1 MQARRVAPRGW
12 GGTWRALL
20 IVLSLLA
27 RLTGCEGDVDL
38 DVRVERVGA
47 LSFVVALNM
56 TRAGAVDVV
65 ATRLSDYPSWG
76 SGASPPTL
84 AQVRAASADGGAIPD
99 APAAAPPHYR
109 KTVQMPVAG
118 RQTRLLVK
126 GAYNLQRPER
136 SASYGEFVVWPDT
149 TYVIVAAPL
158 DDPSGASQPSD
169 ASVAVAVAATA
180 DAVSSDASLAQL
192 GVVEADAF
200 EPTFE
205 PGPSAERVSYDV
217 SVPCDVETVTVYAST
232 SSEAPSA
239 VVVDGRV
246 ARSGPA
252 RGVVPAGGYTAGPT
266 RVFYGRSA
274 PIRVEI
280 TAEDRVT
287 TRAYELR
294 VTRARSTE
302 ARLANL
308 VLRSGALEPAFSP
321 DVYEYAA
328 EAPHDVDAARVIPA
342 LMDARAQA
350 IRVNTVLVESGT
362 PSREIPLRVGT
373 TMIAVE
379 VTAHD
384 PAASRRRT
392 YRVAVTRAY
401 PSADAELGALVV
413 TSVHTRVTG
422 RAMGLEVMGTTRTT
436 HALTPPFEA
445 PASENATAT
454 ATAHSAEIS
463 YHVRRVVVRAAA
475 RDRHASLTVTAETVD
490 VPGGEAGAE
499 LALTRQS
506 DGETLPAPWFSP
518 VSEIALEVPVGRSV
532 VELTV
537 AAQDRR
543 RSRTTR
549 LTLIRHAPGD
559 DATLANLVVHVAPG
573 RRIPPMTPAFDPAT
587 LAYEV
592 DVAFDDEGV
601 YVVPTVENPD
611 YRKIRV
617 NTVITTSSTPSRTFA
632 VDPGGELKMSI
643 AVTAQNGVDVLTY
656 VVTVRR
662 AAPKTEARLADLR
675 VSAGALVPA
684 FSPDVFEY
692 ALGPLHHETDRVQV
706 TPYAMDPAHE
716 SLTVNGRRQPSGT
729 TSREIFVGAGYGNG
743 AEYTL
748 GNGTVAVTCWAE
760 DRVTA
765 RTYRVALTREP
776 APIAPTDATLR
787 ELRVAPTRT
796 ARLTPSFA
804 PGTSAYEL
812 FVPARE
818 PSVTVTPIAN
828 DAHAYRVAVNGV
840 DVGSGGAATTSM
852 SVLLAREDV
861 TLRVEVYARSCDPN
875 WEGFGPTLCARR
887 AYLVELLEYGP
898 GAYEGLLRLR
908 AGDQEDPTGIVREM
922 RPFPSP
928 FRGDADGFVES
939 MEQREAAEYDLG
951 VRSTGAEGVCDNWLC
966 ADSEVDATLVA
977 MQIRVEGTAP
987 RLAGDP
993 PTPAEATAGAAV
1005 PYAPTFAN
1013 VTRFYAVEVNSTVV
1027 DRIALNVTAAS
1038 DRVSSIAVNGAEV
1051 ASGEWSAPV
1060 PLHFGTTSISVVVV
1074 AGRYDVENVYTVHAF
1089 RPAASNP
1096 NLESLDVVDET
1107 YHKHAAPNLTG
1118 VPRPVP
1124 PCELHDAAAR
1134 AAVGLAFHPA
1144 CDDPSESAAAENNAL
1159 AAVPAYEPAT
1169 DPSTDPSTPTPP
1181 PPAPDASGE
1190 RMVHPCD
1197 GASAWSEDVAA
1208 ACWDAATTFVGCD
1221 SGDARDVA
1229 GFDHDWT
1236 EYVVNLDHRTS
1247 RVFLNATAAD
1257 PNAERIAIGATA
1269 GVRNCRASPLSGGCA
1284 GRDVSPW
1291 GWTGGDFGIV
1301 AVESA
1306 RVSPPVHTPPGTTVA
1321 TATVTAQDSLTKKTY
1336 ALRAVRPSPDASPR
1350 IAGVG
1355 PFLDERI
1362 FEAVG
1367 NYSEV
1372 NFTLRFAGMNPT
1384 WIVDGEFR
1392 RALENHAREYVRYA
1406 AVADAF
1412 VRTEARASPRPMG
1425 ASCPRVVD
1433 PRAFTSGDEG
1443 GVDVHVSAIFTDA
1456 NATARLKEWVNGR
1469 GWSEAPGFEF
1479 DGYLAAF
1486 GPTTKIAEP
1495 EERRVRSGF
1504 TPWRRRYAVTVPRG
1518 VTHVPIVVP
1527 RLDLSVEGYAVTVN
1541 GEAYAVGSA
1550 YAYAIPPCDAGPR
1563 HCDVRDVT
1571 LIIEAC
1577 VFDDCAEYVLT
1588 ITVPPEPILAND
1600 ATLRGLTLTA
1610 GPPDVSP
1617 ETRRVV
1623 PYAPRFYHDVRNFRA
1638 VGSVDRDEAFVHVS
1652 ARPNSPRYSGLFV
1665 NGRAAEPNV
1674 PVHVSTT
1681 ELETESDG
1689 VVVVRV
1695 IAEDAV
1701 SFTDTLVRV
1710 SVQSRSPEGLR
1721 REAENSLDPLKGLY
1735 GFDGGMLPEASP
1747 AEAPGWKPSY
1757 PRLEPVWEGGPHL
1770 EVAAQTFT
1778 PATVY
1783 WVIAVPWARAPTSR
1797 EVMEAVLRPANTT
1810 TRLVVDSGG
1819 GSVASHIAETNR
1831 SNPAPVEHGF
1841 VAAGIIRGGYAA
1853 TRETRA
1859 QARCLDPTVAFDAWF
1874 VAEDSPRDV
1883 SARASSRA
1891 SPPVSVPVAA
1901 RGVFPGSGPA
1911 GLLRPWRD
1919 AIRSVDVA
1927 SGGYNREVWREV
1939 VNGAAV
1945 SVDGV
1950 PTLVFDAASGN
1961 ATQTA
1966 TTTSTT
1972 AECDA
1977 AVDFEVRA
1985 LLAPPF
1991 AAATATSGSVV
2002 LEARREMEGSEP
2014 GAWTTLWE
2022 GSSDELRASGGWVS
2036 AGGET
2041 PSGEGRVLRWRWT
2054 GDCCYSWGV
2063 RHVETR
2069 YVTP

>member
-1 MQARRVAPRGW
+1 MRARRVASRGW

-20 IVLSLLA
+20 IALFLLA
-27 RLTGCEGDVDL
+27 RLAGCEGDVDL

-56 TRAGAVDVV
+56 SRAGAVDVV
-65 ATRLSDYPSWG
+65 ATRLSDHPSWG

-84 AQVRAASADGGAIPD
+84 SQVRAAAADGGAIPD

-136 SASYGEFVVWPDT
+136 SASYGEFVVWPNA
-149 TYVIVAAPL
+149 TYIIVAAPL

-180 DAVSSDASLAQL
+180 DAVSSDASLARL

-205 PGPSAERVSYDV
+205 PGPNAHRASYEV
-217 SVPCDVETVTVYAST
+217 SVPCDVETVTIYAST

-308 VLRSGALEPAFSP
+308 VLRSRALEPAFDP

-350 IRVNTVLVESGT
+350 IRVNTALVKDRT
-362 PSREIPLRVGT
+362 PSGDIPLRVGT
-373 TMIAVE
+373 TTIAVE

-384 PAASRRRT
+384 PAESHRRT

-401 PSADAELGALVV
+401 PSTDAELGALVV

-422 RAMGLEVMGTTRTT
+422 RAMGLEMVGTTRTT
-436 HALTPPFEA
+436 HALTPPFEV

-454 ATAHSAEIS
+454 ETAHSAEIS
-463 YHVRRVVVRAAA
+463 YFVQRVSVRAAP
-475 RDRHASLTVTAETVD
+475 RNRRASLTVTAETVD
-490 VPGGEAGAE
+490 VPGVEAGTE
-499 LALTRQS
+499 LALTRRS

-518 VSEIALEVPVGRSV
+518 VSEIDLEVPVGRCV
-532 VELTV
+532 VELAVT
-537 AAQDRR
+537 AQDPR

-573 RRIPPMTPAFDPAT
+573 RRIPSMTPAFDPAT

-611 YRKIRV
+611 YRQIRV
-617 NTVITTSSTPSRTFA
+617 NTVIQASSTPSRTLA
-632 VDPGGELKMSI
+632 VAPGGELKLSV

-662 AAPKTEARLADLR
+662 AAPKVEARLADLR

-765 RTYRVALTREP
+765 RTYRVAVTREP
-776 APIAPTDATLR
+776 APIFPTDATLR

-804 PGTSAYEL
+804 PETFAYEL

-828 DAHAYRVAVNGV
+828 DVNAYRVVVNGV

-861 TLRVEVYARSCDPN
+861 TLRVEVYARSCDPD
-875 WEGFGPTLCARR
+875 WEGYGPTSCARN

-939 MEQREAAEYDLG
+939 MEQRPAAEYDLG

-993 PTPAEATAGAAV
+993 PTPAEATVGASV

-1013 VTRFYAVEVNSTVV
+1013 VTRFYAAEVNSTKV
-1027 DRIALNVTAAS
+1027 DKIAVNVTAAS

-1060 PLHFGTTSISVVVV
+1060 PLDFGTTSISVVVA
-1074 AGRYDVENVYTVHAF
+1074 AGRYEIENVYTLHVF

-1096 NLESLDVVDET
+1096 NLEGLDVLDET

-1118 VPRPVP
+1118 VPRPTP
-1124 PCELHDAAAR
+1124 PCELRDAAAR

-1144 CDDPSESAAAENNAL
+1144 CDDPSNSAAAENNTL
-1159 AAVPAYEPAT
+1159 APIPAYVPATPA
-1169 DPSTDPSTPTPP
+1169 PP
-1181 PPAPDASGE
+1181 PPTPAAVAGAGASGE

-1197 GASAWSEDVAA
+1197 GASASAGDVAA
-1208 ACWDAATTFVGCD
+1208 ACADAATTFVGCD
-1221 SGDARDVA
+1221 TGDARDVA

-1247 RVFLNATAAD
+1247 HVLVNATAVD
-1257 PNAERIAIGATA
+1257 PNAAKIAMGATA
-1269 GVRNCRASPLSGGCA
+1269 GVRNCRASPLSAGCA

-1306 RVSPPVHTPPGTTVA
+1306 HYSPPVNTPPGTTVA
-1321 TATVTAQDSLTKKTY
+1321 TVAVTAQDSLTKKSY
-1336 ALRAVRPSPDASPR
+1336 ALRAVRPTVDASPW

-1355 PFLDERI
+1355 AFLDELI

-1372 NFTLRFAGMNPT
+1372 NFTLRVAGVNPT
-1384 WIVDGEFR
+1384 WIVDGGFR
-1392 RALENHAREYVRYA
+1392 RALEDHAREYVRYA

-1412 VRTEARASPRPMG
+1412 VRTEARASPRPTG
-1425 ASCPRVVD
+1425 ASCPRVLD

-1443 GVDVHVSAIFTDA
+1443 GVDVHVSAIFTDV
-1456 NATARLKEWVNGR
+1456 NATARLSEWVNGR
-1469 GWSEAPGFEF
+1469 GWSDAPGFEF
-1479 DGYLAAF
+1479 DGYLEAF
-1486 GPTTKIAEP
+1486 GPTTKIAGP

-1504 TPWRRRYAVTVPRG
+1504 TPRRHRYAVTLPRG

-1527 RLDLSVEGYAVTVN
+1527 RREPSVEGYAVTVN
-1541 GEAYAVGSA
+1541 GEAYAVGST
-1550 YAYAIPPCDAGPR
+1550 YAFAIPPCEAGPR
-1563 HCDVRDVT
+1563 HCDARDVT
-1571 LIIEAC
+1571 VVIEAC
-1577 VFDDCAEYVLT
+1577 VFDDCAAYDIT
-1588 ITVPPEPILAND
+1588 MTVPQEPIPAND
-1600 ATLRGLTLTA
+1600 ATLRGLNLTA
-1610 GPPDVSP
+1610 GPPDVAP
-1617 ETRRVV
+1617 ENRRVV
-1623 PYAPRFYHDVRNFRA
+1623 AYAPRFYHDVRNFRA
-1638 VGSVDRDEAFVHVS
+1638 VGSVERDEAFVHVS
-1652 ARPNSPRYSGLFV
+1652 ARPNSPRYSGLFI

-1674 PVHVSTT
+1674 PVNVSTT
-1681 ELETESDG
+1681 ELETQLDG

-1701 SFTDTLVRV
+1701 AFTDTFVRV
-1710 SVQSRSPEGLR
+1710 PVQSRSPEGLR
-1721 REAENSLDPLKGLY
+1721 REAENPLDPLKGLY
-1735 GFDGGMLPEASP
+1735 GFDGGMLPEESP
-1747 AEAPGWKPSY
+1747 AEAPEWKPSY
-1757 PRLEPVWEGGPHL
+1757 PRLEPAWEGGPHL
-1770 EVAAQTFT
+1770 EVAVQTFT

-1797 EVMEAVLRPANTT
+1797 EVMEAALRPANTT

-1819 GSVASHIAETNR
+1819 GSVASHIAATNR
-1831 SNPAPVEHGF
+1831 SNPAPAEHGF

-1883 SARASSRA
+1883 SARASSR
-1891 SPPVSVPVAA
+1891 SPPPVSVPAAA

-1919 AIRSVDVA
+1919 AIRSVDVT

-1945 SVDGV
+1945 SVDGA
-1950 PTLVFDAASGN
+1950 PTLAFDAASGN
-1961 ATQTA
+1961 ATQSA
-1966 TTTSTT
+1966 TTTTT
-1972 AECDA
+1972 TTECDA

-1985 LLAPPF
+1985 LGAPDF

-2022 GSSDELRASGGWVS
+2022 GSGDELNARGGWVS
-2036 AGGET
+2036 AEGET
-2041 PSGEGRVLRWRWT
+2041 PQGEGWVLRWRWT
-2054 GDCCYSWGV
+2054 GDCCYSWGL
-2063 RHVETR
+2063 RNVETR

>member
-1 MQARRVAPRGW
+1 M
-12 GGTWRALL
+12 
-20 IVLSLLA
+20 
-27 RLTGCEGDVDL
+27 
-38 DVRVERVGA
+38 
-47 LSFVVALNM
+47 
-56 TRAGAVDVV
+56 
-65 ATRLSDYPSWG
+65 
-76 SGASPPTL
+76 
-84 AQVRAASADGGAIPD
+84 
-99 APAAAPPHYR
+99 
-109 KTVQMPVAG
+109 
-118 RQTRLLVK
+118 
-126 GAYNLQRPER
+126 
-136 SASYGEFVVWPDT
+136 
-149 TYVIVAAPL
+149 
-158 DDPSGASQPSD
+158 
-169 ASVAVAVAATA
+169 
-180 DAVSSDASLAQL
+180 
-192 GVVEADAF
+192 
-200 EPTFE
+200 
-205 PGPSAERVSYDV
+205 
-217 SVPCDVETVTVYAST
+217 
-232 SSEAPSA
+232 
-239 VVVDGRV
+239 
-246 ARSGPA
+246 
-252 RGVVPAGGYTAGPT
+252 
-266 RVFYGRSA
+266 
-274 PIRVEI
+274 
-280 TAEDRVT
+280 
-287 TRAYELR
+287 
-294 VTRARSTE
+294 
-302 ARLANL
+302 
-308 VLRSGALEPAFSP
+308 
-321 DVYEYAA
+321 
-328 EAPHDVDAARVIPA
+328 
-342 LMDARAQA
+342 
-350 IRVNTVLVESGT
+350 
-362 PSREIPLRVGT
+362 
-373 TMIAVE
+373 
-379 VTAHD
+379 
-384 PAASRRRT
+384 
-392 YRVAVTRAY
+392 
-401 PSADAELGALVV
+401 
-413 TSVHTRVTG
+413 
-422 RAMGLEVMGTTRTT
+422 
-436 HALTPPFEA
+436 
-445 PASENATAT
+445 
-454 ATAHSAEIS
+454 
-463 YHVRRVVVRAAA
+463 
-475 RDRHASLTVTAETVD
+475 
-490 VPGGEAGAE
+490 
-499 LALTRQS
+499 
-506 DGETLPAPWFSP
+506 
-518 VSEIALEVPVGRSV
+518 
-532 VELTV
+532 
-537 AAQDRR
+537 
-543 RSRTTR
+543 
-549 LTLIRHAPGD
+549 
-559 DATLANLVVHVAPG
+559 
-573 RRIPPMTPAFDPAT
+573 
-587 LAYEV
+587 
-592 DVAFDDEGV
+592 
-601 YVVPTVENPD
+601 
-611 YRKIRV
+611 
-617 NTVITTSSTPSRTFA
+617 
-632 VDPGGELKMSI
+632 
-643 AVTAQNGVDVLTY
+643 
-656 VVTVRR
+656 
-662 AAPKTEARLADLR
+662 
-675 VSAGALVPA
+675 
-684 FSPDVFEY
+684 
-692 ALGPLHHETDRVQV
+692 
-706 TPYAMDPAHE
+706 
-716 SLTVNGRRQPSGT
+716 
-729 TSREIFVGAGYGNG
+729 
-743 AEYTL
+743 
-748 GNGTVAVTCWAE
+748 
-760 DRVTA
+760 
-765 RTYRVALTREP
+765 
-776 APIAPTDATLR
+776 
-787 ELRVAPTRT
+787 
-796 ARLTPSFA
+796 
-804 PGTSAYEL
+804 
-812 FVPARE
+812 
-818 PSVTVTPIAN
+818 
-828 DAHAYRVAVNGV
+828 
-840 DVGSGGAATTSM
+840 
-852 SVLLAREDV
+852 
-861 TLRVEVYARSCDPN
+861 
-875 WEGFGPTLCARR
+875 
-887 AYLVELLEYGP
+887 
-898 GAYEGLLRLR
+898 
-908 AGDQEDPTGIVREM
+908 
-922 RPFPSP
+922 
-928 FRGDADGFVES
+928 
-939 MEQREAAEYDLG
+939 
-951 VRSTGAEGVCDNWLC
+951 
-966 ADSEVDATLVA
+966 
-977 MQIRVEGTAP
+977 
-987 RLAGDP
+987 
-993 PTPAEATAGAAV
+993 
-1005 PYAPTFAN
+1005 
-1013 VTRFYAVEVNSTVV
+1013 
-1027 DRIALNVTAAS
+1027 
-1038 DRVSSIAVNGAEV
+1038 
-1051 ASGEWSAPV
+1051 
-1060 PLHFGTTSISVVVV
+1060 
-1074 AGRYDVENVYTVHAF
+1074 
-1089 RPAASNP
+1089 
-1096 NLESLDVVDET
+1096 
-1107 YHKHAAPNLTG
+1107 
-1118 VPRPVP
+1118 
-1124 PCELHDAAAR
+1124 
-1134 AAVGLAFHPA
+1134 
-1144 CDDPSESAAAENNAL
+1144 
-1159 AAVPAYEPAT
+1159 
-1169 DPSTDPSTPTPP
+1169 
-1181 PPAPDASGE
+1181 
-1190 RMVHPCD
+1190 
-1197 GASAWSEDVAA
+1197 
-1208 ACWDAATTFVGCD
+1208 
-1221 SGDARDVA
+1221 
-1229 GFDHDWT
+1229 
-1236 EYVVNLDHRTS
+1236 
-1247 RVFLNATAAD
+1247 NATAAD

-1291 GWTGGDFGIV
+1291 GWTG
-1301 AVESA
+1301 ATSA
-1306 RVSPPVHTPPGTTVA
+1306 SSPSRERARSPPRHPPGTTVA

-1504 TPWRRRYAVTVPRG
+1504 TPWRRRYAVTLPRG

-1527 RLDLSVEGYAVTVN
+1527 RLDLSVEGTRTVN

-1550 YAYAIPPCDAGPR
+1550 YAYASPPCDAGPR

-1638 VGSVDRDEAFVHVS
+1638 VGSVDRDEAFVHVKR
-1652 ARPNSPRYSGLFV
+1652 ARTARGTPVCSSTVER
-1665 NGRAAEPNV
+1665 REPNV
-1674 PVHVSTT
+1674 PVHVSRRSSRRSQTASWSSASSPRT
-1681 ELETESDG
+1681 P
-1689 VVVVRV
+1689 
-1695 IAEDAV
+1695 
-1701 SFTDTLVRV
+1701 
-1710 SVQSRSPEGLR
+1710 SRSRTRRSRLRAIPLPEGLR
-1721 REAENSLDPLKGLY
+1721 REAENSLDPLKGLH

-1757 PRLEPVWEGGPHL
+1757 PRLNPCGKADRTRGGGA
-1770 EVAAQTFT
+1770 EFT

-1819 GSVASHIAETNR
+1819 GSVVAHRGDESIEPR
-1831 SNPAPVEHGF
+1831 PVEHGF